1 MTQKTGGGPAFNR
14 TVEAGLR
21 RDRLVI
27 LAGLVALTLLAWLF
41 VLDGAGTGMSV
52 RAMTTWSFPPPI
64 RPSMA
69 MAWGIEYWV
78 VMFFMWWIM
87 MIAMMIPSVTPM
99 VLLHARVSRHA
110 QSKGQIGAGA
120 IPSGVF
126 LGGYLLVWLAF
137 SLFATTLQFACE
149 QLGVLSQSMMWS
161 VNVWMTAAL
170 LVAAGLYQ
178 ISPIKRVCLEHCRA
192 PAEFLSRHW
201 RKGRAGAFR
210 MGVEHGAYCLGC
222 CWTLMALLFVGGIM
236 NIYWIAGLA
245 IIVLLE
251 KIMPRGDRL
260 ARVLGSTFVLAG
272 AWIAIG
278 AI

>member
-1 MTQKTGGGPAFNR
+1 MA
-14 TVEAGLR
+14 EAALLNSSLEMLIR
-21 RDRLVI
+21 RDRLI
-27 LAGLVALTLLAWLF
+27 MLTGIVALVMLAWAWLL
-41 VLDGAGTGMSV
+41 VGAGTGMSIWMMSRPAIFPGGEAGLTMPATSWSV
-52 RAMTTWSFPPPI
+52 ATWI
-64 RPSMA
+64 IVA
-69 MAWGIEYWV
+69 G
-78 VMFFMWWIM
+78 MWWIM

-110 QSKGQIGAGA
+110 QSKGQIAAGA

-149 QLGVLSQSMMWS
+149 QLGVLSQPMMWS
-161 VNVWMTAAL
+161 VNVWMAAAL

-178 ISPIKRVCLEHCRA
+178 ISPFKRVCLEHCRA

-260 ARVLGSTFVLAG
+260 ARVLGSMFVLAG

>member
-1 MTQKTGGGPAFNR
+1 MA
-14 TVEAGLR
+14 EAAPLNSSLEMLIR
-21 RDRLVI
+21 RDRLI
-27 LAGLVALTLLAWLF
+27 MLTGIVALVMLAWAWLL
-41 VLDGAGTGMSV
+41 VGAGTGMSIWMMS
-52 RAMTTWSFPPPI
+52 RPAIFPGNEAGSAMPAASWSVATWI
-64 RPSMA
+64 IVA
-69 MAWGIEYWV
+69 G
-78 VMFFMWWIM
+78 MWWIM

-110 QSKGQIGAGA
+110 QSKGQIAAGA

-126 LGGYLLVWLAF
+126 LGGYLVVWLAF

-149 QLGVLSQSMMWS
+149 QLGVLSQPMMWS

-178 ISPIKRVCLEHCRA
+178 ISPFKRVCLEHCRA

-201 RKGRAGAFR
+201 RKGRAGAFL

-260 ARVLGSTFVLAG
+260 ARVLGSMFVLAG

>member
-87 MIAMMIPSVTPM
+87 MIAMMTPSAAPI
-99 VLLHARVSRHA
+99 VLLHARVARHGQA
-110 QSKGQIGAGA
+110 KGRMAAGPVPTA
-120 IPSGVF
+120 VF
-126 LGGYLLVWLAF
+126 YGGYLAVWAGF
-137 SLFATTLQFACE
+137 SVAATAAQWGLE
-149 QLGVLSQSMMWS
+149 RVGLMHGMLMWS
-161 VNVWMTAAL
+161 IDGYFSAAL
-170 LVAAGLYQ
+170 LGLAGLYQ
-178 ISPIKRVCLEHCRA
+178 LSGWKHACLEHCRS
-192 PAEFLSRHW
+192 PAHYLSTRW
-201 RKGRAGAFR
+201 RTGAWGALR
-210 MGVEHGAYCLGC
+210 MGAEHGAYCLGC
-222 CWTLMALLFVGGIM
+222 CWGLMALLFVGGTM
-236 NIYWIAGLA
+236 NIVWIAGLS
-245 IIVLLE
+245 ILVLLE
-251 KIMPRGDRL
+251 KLLPCGR
-260 ARVLGSTFVLAG
+260 RVAQAVGWALLAG
-272 AWIAIG
+272 AIYA
-278 AI
+278 AMAA